1 MVRLTHERV
10 LLIGDVQ
17 RDVQAALAQA
27 APAAMLT
34 SVPTLFDGI
43 AELSNNRYTAI
54 LAAAEPL
61 ERRPEAAVTT
71 LREVAGDARLILFG
85 HPTLEILSRKML
97 EFGCDDYVITPATA
111 GELEQVFSAPSLR
124 LAPQSPAEETTD
136 EGAGPTAQPP
146 AVEQI
151 LSRLPL
157 ADILLDAML
166 QSPHDSITA
175 AVREIN
181 ARIAPS
187 LELLLTRADQPSP
200 QPRDQEALISN
211 PIRSGSEDAG
221 VLHLCVPAGEAET
234 AARHAL
240 AHIVQLIG
248 KVAGLQDR
256 HNRLQKL
263 AITDEL
269 TGLYNARYF
278 RHFLSLITQ
287 RARKMHFPVTL
298 LLFDIDDFKQYNDEF
313 GHATGDEIL
322 KQVAGLMRRCT
333 RQHDLVARI
342 GGDEFAVIFWD
353 KEGPRQP
360 RDPKPGTS
368 SRPPQEPL
376 QIFERFRGLISSEDF
391 PLLGK
396 TGKGT
401 LTVSAG
407 LAVFPWDAAE
417 IDSLIQEADRRLM
430 LGAKR
435 NGKNSI
441 HIVGTDEPTKS

>member
-151 LSRLPL
+151 
-157 ADILLDAML
+157 
-166 QSPHDSITA
+166 
-175 AVREIN
+175 
-181 ARIAPS
+181 
-187 LELLLTRADQPSP
+187 
-200 QPRDQEALISN
+200 
-211 PIRSGSEDAG
+211 
-221 VLHLCVPAGEAET
+221 
-234 AARHAL
+234 
-240 AHIVQLIG
+240 
-248 KVAGLQDR
+248 
-256 HNRLQKL
+256 
-263 AITDEL
+263 
-269 TGLYNARYF
+269 
-278 RHFLSLITQ
+278 
-287 RARKMHFPVTL
+287 
-298 LLFDIDDFKQYNDEF
+298 
-313 GHATGDEIL
+313 
-322 KQVAGLMRRCT
+322 
-333 RQHDLVARI
+333 
-342 GGDEFAVIFWD
+342 
-353 KEGPRQP
+353 
-360 RDPKPGTS
+360 
-368 SRPPQEPL
+368 
-376 QIFERFRGLISSEDF
+376 
-391 PLLGK
+391 
-396 TGKGT
+396 
-401 LTVSAG
+401 
-407 LAVFPWDAAE
+407 
-417 IDSLIQEADRRLM
+417 
-430 LGAKR
+430 
-435 NGKNSI
+435 
-441 HIVGTDEPTKS
+441 